1 MRDIWTANLVAK
13 LHLYDI
19 TYEELGEK
27 LGFRK
32 NYVGMI
38 LNGVRKPAG
47 AQEKFEAAVEE
58 LIREKIKEEK

>member
-19 TYEELGEK
+19 TYEELSEK
-27 LGFRK
+27 LGFSK

-47 AQEKFEAAVEE
+47 AQEKFEAAVDE
-58 LIREKIKEEK
+58 IIKEKATQQ